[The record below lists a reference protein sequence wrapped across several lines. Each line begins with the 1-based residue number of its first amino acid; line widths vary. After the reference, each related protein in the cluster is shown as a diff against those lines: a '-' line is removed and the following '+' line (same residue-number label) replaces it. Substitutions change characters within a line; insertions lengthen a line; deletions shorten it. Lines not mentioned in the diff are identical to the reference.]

1 MFAGSY
7 LQIAMSLLFLQFMAA
22 LDQSGGQ
29 IPDARSII
37 LSFFIDKL
45 EKEVVS
51 GTIKGYIKHYM
62 TSVKW

>member
-7 LQIAMSLLFLQFMAA
+7 QQIAMSSLFLQFMAT
-22 LDQSGGQ
+22 LDQSEAQ
-29 IPDARSII
+29 MPDARSII

-51 GTIKGYIKHYM
+51 DTIKGYDVANFH
-62 TSVKW
+62 